1 MKWERLYKDMRLSID
16 GLGIVFYSAG
26 AVKDIPIGEN
36 FLEKEYWDPQKVAEH
51 IWKGDIVGVC
61 TEGDSYDFELRF
73 RAGAPDAG
81 IIEQCPA
88 YLELAVMIDGDAL
101 NVIDLYWLMDWQ
113 NECPEEQRVEIEPG
127 FYRMTLFAEPPLRA
141 VKARMSSE
149 EFDEYLDRPRV
160 IYVYL
165 NRLEKPLESE
175 WKSGVPDIYW
185 AYEEA

>member
-51 IWKGDIVGVC
+51 IRKGDIVGAC

-101 NVIDLYWLMDWQ
+101 NVIDLY
-113 NECPEEQRVEIEPG
+113 C
-127 FYRMTLFAEPPLRA
+127 
-141 VKARMSSE
+141 
-149 EFDEYLDRPRV
+149 
-160 IYVYL
+160 
-165 NRLEKPLESE
+165 
-175 WKSGVPDIYW
+175 
-185 AYEEA
+185 